1 MKSNIWISQR
11 LFFGCAID
19 RQGKRGALMPQ
30 LPKDVFGRVNKGA
43 AFDEILK
50 AMPRLKNKDGNIL
63 L

>member
-1 MKSNIWISQR
+1 
-11 LFFGCAID
+11 
-19 RQGKRGALMPQ
+19 MPQ

-43 AFDEILK
+43 AIDEILK

>member
-1 MKSNIWISQR
+1 
-11 LFFGCAID
+11 
-19 RQGKRGALMPQ
+19 MPQ
-30 LPKDVFGRVNKGA
+30 LPKDAFGRVNKGA